1 MPRYKQDTN
10 ISRRRKKRS
19 GHSGVKDLTDDC
31 KGISARLHATHFIFY
46 KQLDSAWG
54 LSFYIVLLIF
64 LHATKKDFS
73 LVFED
78 RDFWSLPLL
87 YCDKSTKSVPRFDA
101 FYHNFN

>member
-19 GHSGVKDLTDDC
+19 GHSGVQDLTDDC

-64 LHATKKDFS
+64 LHATKKDLFQIWA
-73 LVFED
+73 LVAYK
-78 RDFWSLPLL
+78 RVAYKKKW
-87 YCDKSTKSVPRFDA
+87 V
-101 FYHNFN
+101 